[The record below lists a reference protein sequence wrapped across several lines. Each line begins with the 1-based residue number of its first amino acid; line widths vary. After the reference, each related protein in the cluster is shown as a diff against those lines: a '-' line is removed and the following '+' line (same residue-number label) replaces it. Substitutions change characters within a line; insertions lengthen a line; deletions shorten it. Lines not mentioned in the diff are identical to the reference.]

1 MQLNYKHNKNK
12 NETTSLNC
20 SKTTIKTGM
29 ETKSQESVAGAGD
42 DAGAGVSESEPWS
55 TQS

>member
-1 MQLNYKHNKNK
+1 MQSNYKQNK
-12 NETTSLNC
+12 NETSSLNC
-20 SKTTIKTGM
+20 SKTTIKTEI

-42 DAGAGVSESEPWS
+42 DAGAGGVSESEPWS